1 MVYRRKY
8 VRGAAA
14 VMSVALMAVLSA
26 GALVAWHIE
35 DDVSRRRTLQAE
47 RGRVMALWLEA
58 ANAATMRHDYRTVLA
73 GDPDG
78 CRLVPHDCVGLP
90 PGVSAGVPGAPPG
103 LPVPNGLTL
112 GIIADGLCG
121 GALNCVDT
129 PMAWAVLEVD
139 ADARSPARLA
149 ALGAGMVDVAVGG
162 GAVSAM
168 QGYADE
174 IEDARGAPIPDG
186 ALFATA
192 DLGLAHDDEAVYRRQ
207 QPGRPWANRMESTLD
222 MDSQDVVEGF
232 LVEGLE
238 ATTEVPSAGA
248 PPEEGDV
255 VVSNDPSVC
264 VGEGRPAEECEA
276 RVLGDAS
283 GADLTAGRLE
293 ASEVLA
299 PSMTVSGS
307 VNAETAV
314 VEMALEG
321 GSVCAGRTV
330 PAVPPATG
338 EVCAE
343 DGRVDAA
350 SLAATGAVEAG
361 LMIVGEVLSGVGTLA
376 SGADLYARQV
386 SVPGGRVDGARVE
399 AGELDVGSLQAG
411 TVKAGSINGGGVVF
425 GPCAKI
431 EGTLKVD
438 PGPCD
443 GCLPPVNAPC

>member
-1 MVYRRKY
+1 
-8 VRGAAA
+8 
-14 VMSVALMAVLSA
+14 MAF
-26 GALVAWHIE
+26 
-35 DDVSRRRTLQAE
+35 
-47 RGRVMALWLEA
+47 WLEA
-58 ANAATMRHDYRTVLA
+58 AHRATMRADYRVQLQ

-78 CRLVPHDCVGLP
+78 FLLTPAGLP
-90 PGVSAGVPGAPPG
+90 GALPG

-112 GIIADGLCG
+112 GIIADGLCA
-121 GALNCVDT
+121 GAPNCVDT

-162 GAVSAM
+162 GAMSAM
-168 QGYADE
+168 QGYAGP
-174 IEDARGAPIPDG
+174 IGVARGAAIPTG

-192 DLGLAHDDEAVYRRQ
+192 DLGLAHDDEAFYRRE
-207 QPGRPWANRMESTLD
+207 QPGRPWANRMETTLD
-222 MDSQDVVEGF
+222 MNSQDVVEGF

-238 ATTEVPSAGA
+238 AKTEVPPAGA

-255 VVSNDPSVC
+255 VVSNDTSVC
-264 VGEGRPAEECEA
+264 VGEGRPVEECEA

-283 GADLTAGRLE
+283 GEDLTAGRLE
-293 ASEVLA
+293 AAELVAS
-299 PSMTVSGS
+299 SMTVSGS
-307 VNAETAV
+307 VSAETAV

-361 LMIVGEVLSGVGTLA
+361 LMIVGEVLSGVSTLA
-376 SGADLYARQV
+376 SGSDLYARQV
-386 SVPGGRVDGARVE
+386 LVPGGRVDGARVE
-399 AGELDVGSLQAG
+399 AGELDVGSLNAG
-411 TVKAGSINGGGVVF
+411 TVEGWSMNGGSVVF
-425 GPCAKI
+425 GPLADI
-431 EGTLKVD
+431 DTLTVT
-438 PGPCD
+438 GSCD
-443 GCLPPVNAPC
+443 GC